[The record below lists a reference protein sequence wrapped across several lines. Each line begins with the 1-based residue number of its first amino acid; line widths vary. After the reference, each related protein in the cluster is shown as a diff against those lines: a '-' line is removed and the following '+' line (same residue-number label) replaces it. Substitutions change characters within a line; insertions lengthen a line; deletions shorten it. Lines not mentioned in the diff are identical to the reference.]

1 SYNLIVTSVKF
12 AFVLC
17 LQPTFGLPLQN
28 FLSMI
33 RSINVVENATF
44 NPKFQTVSNM
54 DTIREA
60 CNINYWGMNYYNVD
74 ENGDIY
80 VCPNPEKPENRVA
93 LTKLVEQVQQQ
104 KSAH

>member
-1 SYNLIVTSVKF
+1 
-12 AFVLC
+12 
-17 LQPTFGLPLQN
+17 
-28 FLSMI
+28 
-33 RSINVVENATF
+33 
-44 NPKFQTVSNM
+44 M

-104 KSAH
+104 KSAHLPTLFVFLKLFNTVCVQLMLLLHRLGLILGMKAIISWFIRLK